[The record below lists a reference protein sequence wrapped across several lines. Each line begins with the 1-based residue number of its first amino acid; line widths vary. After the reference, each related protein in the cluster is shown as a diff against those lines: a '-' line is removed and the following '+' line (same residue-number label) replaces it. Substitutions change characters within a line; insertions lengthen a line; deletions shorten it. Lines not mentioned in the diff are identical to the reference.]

1 MQFQIECNSL
11 DLNQICLICKQ
22 QLRMRDARLIISSD
36 RGDSYGDVC
45 YNCIVRGSTWLN
57 SQLQK
62 LDNRSSVLT

>member
-1 MQFQIECNSL
+1 
-11 DLNQICLICKQ
+11 
-22 QLRMRDARLIISSD
+22 MRDARLIISSD